1 MFIVFSLLLKVRLLK
16 CHPYNKVSTM
26 LEAAILI
33 VFPFAMANAATSDML
48 TMTIAN
54 RVSIVLIAS
63 FALLAPFTGMAWSV
77 YAMHFVAMA
86 TVLAVCFGLFAIGV
100 MGGGDAKLM
109 ASTSLWIGFNIHLLE
124 YLVIGSFIGGILT
137 LLILR
142 FRGSSMVVY
151 GGHIEFLRKMGEPK
165 GKIPYGIALGL
176 AGLFIFP
183 ETSLAQ
189 WVIERIAA

>member
-1 MFIVFSLLLKVRLLK
+1 
-16 CHPYNKVSTM
+16 M

-33 VFPFAMANAATSDML
+33 IFPFAMAHAATSDML

-63 FALLAPFTGMAWSV
+63 FAVLAPLTGMAWSV
-77 YAMHFVAMA
+77 YGFHFLAMA
-86 TVLAVCFGLFAIGV
+86 IVLAACFGLFALGV

-109 ASTSLWIGFNIHLLE
+109 ASTSLWIGLNMTLLQ

-137 LLILR
+137 VLILR
-142 FRGSSMVVY
+142 FRGSTLAVY
-151 GGHIEFLRKMGEPK
+151 GGRIDFLSKMAEPK

-176 AGLFIFP
+176 AGLFVFP
-183 ETSLAQ
+183 ETSLAR
-189 WVIERIAA
+189 WVIERLAA

>member
-1 MFIVFSLLLKVRLLK
+1 
-16 CHPYNKVSTM
+16 M

-54 RVSIVLIAS
+54 RVSLILIGS
-63 FALLAPFTGMAWSV
+63 FALLAPFTGMDWTV
-77 YAMHFVAMA
+77 YAMHFAAMA
-86 TVLAVCFGLFAIGV
+86 IVLTVCFGLFALGV

-109 ASTSLWIGFNIHLLE
+109 ASTSLWIGLNIQLVE

-137 LLILR
+137 LTILNYR
-142 FRGSSMVVY
+142 ASSLAVY
-151 GGHIEFLRKMGEPK
+151 GGQFEFLRKIAEPK

-183 ETSLAQ
+183 ETTMAQ
-189 WVIERIAA
+189 WVIEHMAV